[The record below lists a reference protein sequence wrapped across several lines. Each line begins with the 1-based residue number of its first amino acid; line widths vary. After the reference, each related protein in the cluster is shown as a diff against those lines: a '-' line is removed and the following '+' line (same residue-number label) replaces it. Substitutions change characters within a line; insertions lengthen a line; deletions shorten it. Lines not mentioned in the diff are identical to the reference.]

1 LCSNAYNFKF
11 VIQILLHGANLCKL
25 HEHIDKDLLP
35 AELGGDGPGYH
46 AGKWAE
52 ELVGTSLDPNLKI
65 QDEQAQIVR

>member
-1 LCSNAYNFKF
+1 M
-11 VIQILLHGANLCKL
+11 CKL

-52 ELVGTSLDPNLKI
+52 ELVGTSLDPNLKL
-65 QDEQAQIVR
+65 QDEQAQILVRYFKHSFYIISEY